1 MRHELP
7 SLLCRAYYVASV
19 EVFLEATPETVLGTL
34 TANSDMAVEPLQRNA
49 WLAQID
55 VLKTALSGLTGTLFL
70 EFNIPRMG
78 RRIDAVLISGAA
90 IVVIE
95 FKIGESDFHRDDI
108 DQVWDYALDL
118 KNFHQASHNAP
129 ILPILVATAARTNDD
144 ALPLPHDDLVYPP
157 ALSNAHGLRGIIDM
171 ALCRVVGPSLDGLV
185 GDRHHTILLQASS
198 RRRRTSMQNIRSM
211 PLLDTMPVPATCG

>member
-1 MRHELP
+1 MLHELP
-7 SLLCRAYYVASV
+7 SLLARAYYVASV
-19 EVFLEATPETVLGTL
+19 EVFLKATPETVLGTL

-49 WLAQID
+49 WLAQFG

-95 FKIGESDFHRDDI
+95 FKIGEADFHREDI

-129 ILPILVATAARTNDD
+129 ILPILVATAARTTDD

-157 ALSNAHGLRGIIDM
+157 TLSNADGLRGVIDM
-171 ALCRVVGPSLDGLV
+171 ALVPHGR
-185 GDRHHTILLQASS
+185 
-198 RRRRTSMQNIRSM
+198 
-211 PLLDTMPVPATCG
+211 PLS